1 MASPTT
7 LEVCLS
13 PARLLIPTTVV
24 PDGVGN
30 EINNL
35 EPSEKAGR
43 STCKW
48 GRAKAMVY
56 ECVCGEMVAPADIEA
71 KTRVVECKKRG
82 CKMRYV
88 STLSLLSR
96 EQNGY
101 LVLNDSFTFIVQ
113 AQSLT
118 IRSTTGS
125 ARGMGKTK
133 DLENDAIEW
142 FALEAKIVL
151 PYKEIY
157 SCNS

>member
-1 MASPTT
+1 M
-7 LEVCLS
+7 
-13 PARLLIPTTVV
+13 
-24 PDGVGN
+24 GN
-30 EINNL
+30 EINDL

-43 STCKW
+43 STRKR
-48 GRAKAMVY
+48 GRAKAVVY

-71 KTRVVECKKRG
+71 KTEVVECKKRG
-82 CKMRYV
+82 CETRYV

-101 LVLNDSFTFIVQ
+101 LLLDDSFTFIVQ
-113 AQSLT
+113 TQSLT

-125 ARGMGKTK
+125 ARGVGRTK

-142 FALEAKIVL
+142 FALEAEIEL

-157 SCNS
+157 SHDS